1 MLHGGV
7 ERGLTDVA
15 KDGLGQKVEWKS
27 EYELAAR
34 PPENKKRDGI
44 ETKTIGMKMPISLD
58 RSVR

>member
-27 EYELAAR
+27 EYELAGLPL
-34 PPENKKRDGI
+34 PPSGKQKERWNRDKNDRHENAH
-44 ETKTIGMKMPISLD
+44 
-58 RSVR
+58 